1 MYVSK
6 QIHLDEQAW
15 SVCLLLR
22 ATFSPWG
29 LHAPLLESRVAT
41 RNSVVRGGRAG
52 TPFALYFSTFFSLY
66 GRIFLSQQDNRP
78 KMAIPPPGTHAFP
91 LNRLK

>member
-29 LHAPLLESRVAT
+29 LHAPLLVSRVAT

-52 TPFALYFSTFFSLY
+52 TPFAPYFCFWSSPRL
-66 GRIFLSQQDNRP
+66 
-78 KMAIPPPGTHAFP
+78 AIGSG
-91 LNRLK
+91 L